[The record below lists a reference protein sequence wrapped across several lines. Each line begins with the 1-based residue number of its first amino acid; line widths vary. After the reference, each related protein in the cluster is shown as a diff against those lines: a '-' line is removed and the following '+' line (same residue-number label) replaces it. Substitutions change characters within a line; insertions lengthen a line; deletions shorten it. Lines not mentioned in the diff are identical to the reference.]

1 MNFISLKLES
11 FIFVFFIIAL
21 FSCAPEDEV
30 KKDVVAQVN
39 LAQVTDTELESII
52 PPTTPTEVK
61 VALKRKLM
69 EKWIEEEIFY
79 QTALRD
85 GISLSDD
92 EQSMIDN
99 YKKNLVI
106 KKFLEKKLNINYRV
120 LDQEIEDYYVRYK
133 KEFVWDDTYVHIIH
147 LVMDA
152 EDKAIS
158 DEIRKNKS
166 LLEVIKNNFFD
177 QQSSE
182 QRPIG
187 DLGYVKLNEL
197 PDRLAKR
204 INSMKTGTISRPIKS
219 EYGYHY
225 VQLLDLQKPD
235 AIKDLEIVR
244 DEIILR
250 IKIEKRNSEIGRL
263 KQQLRADFSIQTD
276 LSKLSPPLTN

>member
-1 MNFISLKLES
+1 MNLISLKIKA
-11 FIFVFFIIAL
+11 FIYIIVITL
-21 FSCAPEDEV
+21 ISCTSEDEV

-39 LAQVTDTELESII
+39 LSQVTDSELEAVI

-61 VALKRKLM
+61 VALKRNLM

-85 GISLSDD
+85 GITLSAD
-92 EQSMIDN
+92 EQAMVDK

-106 KKFLEKKLNINYRV
+106 KKFLEKKLNVNYRV
-120 LDQEIEDYYVRYK
+120 LDQEIEDYYDRYK
-133 KEFVWDDTYVHIIH
+133 KEFIWDDTYVHIIH
-147 LVMDA
+147 LVMDH
-152 EDKAIS
+152 DDQAIR
-158 DEIRKNKS
+158 DEIRKSKS
-166 LLEVIKNNFFD
+166 LMEVIQKNFFE

-197 PDRLAKR
+197 PDRLVKQ
-204 INSMKTGTISRPIKS
+204 INLMKTGTISRPVKT

-225 VQLLDLQKPD
+225 VQLLDIQKAD
-235 AIKDLEIVR
+235 AIKDLEIVK

-250 IKIEKRNSEIGRL
+250 LKIEKRNAEIERL
-263 KQQLRADFSIQTD
+263 KQQLRADFAIQTD
-276 LSKLSPPLTN
+276 LSKLSQPLTN